1 MAAPSAVITG
11 WGSYVPPRVLK
22 NADLASLVDTTD
34 AWIVERTG
42 IRERH
47 VVDADEATSSM
58 AAKAAR
64 IALERASVAADQLDA
79 VMVATTTA
87 DHLVP
92 TAACLVQEQIGA
104 RHAAVFDLG
113 AACAGFVY
121 GLAVA
126 KGLVVSGAARRVLLV
141 AAETISRFID
151 WSDRSTCVL
160 FGDGAGAVVVEA
172 SEGRGGIRG
181 TVLRGDGTKRRALWV
196 EGGGSLM
203 ARIPDAKDGQM
214 YRLRMDGQEVFK
226 LAVPSMVRACEDVLA
241 AEGLRLSDITLLIP
255 HQANLRIIE
264 AVGKRLGIER
274 ARVFV
279 NIERYGNTSAASIPI
294 ALCEAAEEGRVRPGD
309 RILMCAFGG
318 GMTWGAA
325 LVEWSG
331 APVAG
336 RRKGIVAHARALLPA
351 ALSRP
356 GS

>member
-1 MAAPSAVITG
+1 MAAPNAVITG
-11 WGSYVPPRVLK
+11 WGSYAPPRVLSNK
-22 NADLASLVDTTD
+22 DLESMIDTTD
-34 AWIVERTG
+34 TWIMERTG

-47 VVDADEATSSM
+47 VVDDGEATSSM
-58 AAKAAR
+58 AVKAAR
-64 IALERASVAADQLDA
+64 VAIERAGIAADEIDA

-104 RHAAVFDLG
+104 RHAGVFDLG

-126 KGLVVSGAARRVLLV
+126 KGLIASGTARRVLLV

-151 WSDRSTCVL
+151 WNDRSTCVL
-160 FGDGAGAVVVEA
+160 FGDGAGAVVIEA
-172 SEGRGGIRG
+172 SDAGGGIRRA
-181 TVLRGDGTKRRALWV
+181 VLRGDGSKRHALWV

-203 ARIPDAKDGQM
+203 VRLDDPKQM

-226 LAVPSMVRACEDVLA
+226 LAVPSMARACEEVLA
-241 AEGLRLSDITLLIP
+241 AEGLRISDVTLLIP

-264 AVGKRLGIER
+264 AVGRRLGIDR

-294 ALCEAAEEGRVRPGD
+294 ALAEAVEQGRVRPGD

-325 LVEWSG
+325 LVEWAG
-331 APVAG
+331 TPVAV
-336 RRKGIVAHARALLPA
+336 RRKGFLSPARALL
-351 ALSRP
+351 RRRVRW
-356 GS
+356 

>member
-1 MAAPSAVITG
+1 MAASAVITG
-11 WGSYVPPRVLK
+11 WGFYVPPRVLS
-22 NADLASLVDTTD
+22 NRDLEARIDTTD

-47 VVDADEATSSM
+47 VVDDGEATSSM

-64 IALERASVAADQLDA
+64 LALERAGLSADELDA

-92 TAACLVQEQIGA
+92 TAACLVQEQLGA

-126 KGLVVSGAARRVLLV
+126 KGLVVSGASRRVLLV

-160 FGDGAGAVVVEA
+160 FGDGAGAVVIEA
-172 SEGRGGIRG
+172 SDGRGGIRG
-181 TVLRGDGTKRRALWV
+181 TVLRGDGTKRHALWV

-203 ARIPDAKDGQM
+203 VRLDDANGQM
-214 YRLRMDGQEVFK
+214 YRLRMDGQDVFK
-226 LAVPSMVRACEDVLA
+226 LAVPSMARACEEVLA
-241 AEGLRLSDITLLIP
+241 GEGLRVGDVTLLIP

-264 AVGKRLGIER
+264 AVGKRLGIDR

-294 ALCEAAEEGRVRPGD
+294 ALCEAVEEGRVRPGD

-331 APVAG
+331 VATV
-336 RRKGIVAHARALLPA
+336 RPKGLVARARSL
-351 ALSRP
+351 LSRP
-356 GS
+356 T